1 MGNSSLVKYTKLSPN
16 NSGKRTHAIDR
27 ITPHCVVGQLSVETL
42 GSLFA
47 KSSYQASCNYA
58 IGSDG
63 RVALI
68 VDEGQRSWCSSS
80 NSNDQRAVTIECA
93 SDKTS
98 PYAFN
103 TTVYN
108 QLIEL
113 CVDICRRNGKTKL
126 LWISDKDKALAYEPK
141 SGEMLL
147 TVHRWFANK
156 SCPGDW
162 LMARMGSLASAVTA
176 RLGGAASTVTVEPR
190 DLSKG
195 DEGEDVKKMQTMLI
209 ACGYSCGSWGADG
222 DFGSATD
229 STLRKY
235 QANRGLSVDGVYGPK
250 SRAALE
256 ADYKNKTQKP
266 VASAPAQATQQAS
279 AAAAN
284 VAPKYYRVRKAW
296 SDVDSQLGAY
306 SIYENAKACAD
317 EAGSRYAV
325 FDWNG
330 KEIYRASAKTEKEV
344 RFFYPGYTRKSSPD
358 DRQGAG
364 CVWHDQNK
372 NCFVFDS
379 YFKNTEA
386 GNNLI
391 SYLIDN
397 NLRTLDACG
406 SHAHSDHLGNFFKM
420 ADDDRFTI
428 ENFWCYDP
436 ASLKLA
442 GSGSSNARSAKE
454 DKEYLQSLI
463 DKLKG
468 KGTKIHYVKTGDT
481 ITCGEM
487 IFEVNRHQPSAWSEY
502 DTGEA
507 WAYLNDGSICLY
519 NRQAKMLLVGDAS
532 GEDATDNCGEIV
544 VTEAGHHMNNG
555 NRTTARMFVKKGVKL
570 AIGCNNVKGGPGNCE
585 FTRYGAG
592 RMIEEGIEVWQ
603 LDADIKGVIKGGKMT
618 VSQGS
623 KSRTFDVPFGKVFY
637 RVRKTWADAS
647 SQIGAYTI
655 LDKAKECVDQ
665 HPGYKAFDE
674 AGKQIYPAT
683 VSATTSATTSSTP
696 AVSVKP
702 QTDQEKFIATVGPLA
717 KADMAK
723 SGILASVTL
732 AQAIL
737 ESGWGKSELALNA
750 KNLFGM
756 KCSLSGNTWAG
767 STWDGKSAY
776 NISTGEYYSGTY
788 ATVRRDFRRY
798 NSWAESVADHSAYLL
813 GAMNGSKLRYN
824 GLKGQKDYRKAA
836 QIIKDGGYA
845 TSPTYTTNLC
855 TLIEK
860 YNLTLYDSGSAP
872 SAQPAPA
879 PAPAATTTTTSK
891 TLAELMPVI
900 GQGDK
905 GKAVGVAQ
913 AILGGLELDSSFGP
927 KTNAST
933 IAFQK
938 KKKLTQDGIIGKNT
952 WTALFTAIK
961 GGADKLPV
969 LKCGSSG
976 KSVTALQ
983 VMLGGLEKDG
993 SFGPKTEARLKAVT
1007 GKTTTTYAVWK
1018 SLISNL

>member
-27 ITPHCVVGQLSVETL
+27 ITPHCVVGQLSVESL
-42 GSLFA
+42 GSMFA
-47 KSSYQASCNYA
+47 QSSKEASCNYA

-80 NSNDQRAVTIECA
+80 NANDQRAVTIECA
-93 SDKTS
+93 SDKAS

-103 TTVYN
+103 DTVYAK
-108 QLIEL
+108 LIEL

-156 SCPGDW
+156 ACPGDW
-162 LMARMGSLASAVTA
+162 LMQRMGSLASKVT
-176 RLGGAASTVTVEPR
+176 EQ
-190 DLSKG
+190 LSG
-195 DEGEDVKKMQTMLI
+195 
-209 ACGYSCGSWGADG
+209 
-222 DFGSATD
+222 
-229 STLRKY
+229 
-235 QANRGLSVDGVYGPK
+235 
-250 SRAALE
+250 
-256 ADYKNKTQKP
+256 
-266 VASAPAQATQQAS
+266 SAPATATAPANT
-279 AAAAN
+279 AAD
-284 VAPKYYRVRKAW
+284 VTPKYYRVRKTWA
-296 SDVDSQLGAY
+296 DADSQLGAY
-306 SIYENAKACAD
+306 TIYENAKIKAD

-330 KEIYRASAKTEKEV
+330 KEIYRAPASADKEIT
-344 RFFYPGYTRKSSPD
+344 FYYPGYTRRTSPD

-372 NCFVFDS
+372 NCFVIDS
-379 YFKNTEA
+379 YYKNTEA
-386 GNNLI
+386 CNDLI
-391 SYLIDN
+391 QYLLDN
-397 NLRTLDACG
+397 DLRTIDGCG
-406 SHAHSDHLGNFFKM
+406 THAHSDHLGGFFKM
-420 ADDDRFTI
+420 LEGGKITI
-428 ENFWCYDP
+428 ENFYCYDP

-442 GSGSSNARSAKE
+442 GTGSANARSAKE

-463 DKLKG
+463 DKLKA

-481 ITCGEM
+481 IQCGEM
-487 IFEVNRHQPSAWSEY
+487 AFEVNRHQPTGWSEF

-519 NRQAKMLLVGDAS
+519 SRQLHMLMVGDAS
-532 GEDATDNCGEIV
+532 GEDCADDSGEIDIV
-544 VTEAGHHMNNG
+544 EAGHHGNNG
-555 NRTTARMFVKKGVKL
+555 NRTTARKFVSKGAKL
-570 AIGCNNVKGGPGNCE
+570 AIECNNEKNGPGSYSW
-585 FTRYGAG
+585 TQYGAG
-592 RMIEEGIEVWQ
+592 RLREEGVTVWM
-603 LDADIKGVIKGGKMT
+603 LNADIVGVAKGGKLT
-618 VSQGS
+618 VTHGS
-623 KSRTFDVPFGKVFY
+623 DKMTFDVPFGKVFY
-637 RVRKTWADAS
+637 RVRKSWSDAG

-683 VSATTSATTSSTP
+683 TSATTAP
-696 AVSVKP
+696 APAASAKP
-702 QTDQEKFIATVGPLA
+702 QTDQEKFLATIGPLA
-717 KADMAK
+717 KADMAQ
-723 SGILASVTL
+723 SGILASVTI

-737 ESGWGKSELALNA
+737 ESGWGKSELATNA

-756 KCSLSGNTWAG
+756 KCSLSGNTWSG

-776 NISTGEYYSGTY
+776 NVSTGEYYSGTY

-798 NSWAESVADHSAYLL
+798 NSWAESVADHSAYLN
-813 GAMNGSKLRYN
+813 GAKNGSKLRYS

-860 YNLTLYDSGSAP
+860 YNLTLYDSGASATVP
-872 SAQPAPA
+872 ATTPAAPA
-879 PAPAATTTTTSK
+879 TSESISPK
-891 TLAELMPVI
+891 ILAELMPVI
-900 GQGDK
+900 GYGDK

-913 AILGGLELDSSFGP
+913 AILGGLETDCSFGP
-927 KTNAST
+927 KTKSAT
-933 IAFQK
+933 VAFQK
-938 KKKLTQDGIIGKNT
+938 KKKLTQDAIIGKNT

-969 LKCGSSG
+969 LKYGSSG
-976 KSVTALQ
+976 KAVMALQ
-983 VMLGGLEKDG
+983 IMLGDLEKDG
-993 SFGPKTEARLKAVT
+993 SFGPLTEARLKAVT
-1007 GKTTTTYAVWK
+1007 GKTTTTYEVWK
-1018 SLISNL
+1018 ALISAL